1 MYINTFFK
9 VPNGSPRPK
18 STKAIHF
25 GVYHAGLASKPGGSC
40 CSWDSVRC
48 FWCHEASS
56 FRLPPL
62 SLVISQRPPPH
73 SLNWRSW
80 YWNKKMGVKPMS
92 LCLGRAVILG
102 APLPS
107 PGCCGAPDWSRS
119 CPAAYRS
126 GRAVP
131 RPPPSGRWWPHP
143 RLRRKLKSGE
153 KKKKVI

>member
-1 MYINTFFK
+1 M
-9 VPNGSPRPK
+9 GHLDQRAPK
-18 STKAIHF
+18 RFISECIM
-25 GVYHAGLASKPGGSC
+25 LASKPRGSC

-48 FWCHEASS
+48 FWCHKASS

-73 SLNWRSW
+73 SLNWTSW
-80 YWNKKMGVKPMS
+80 YWNKKMGVKPLS
-92 LCLGRAVILG
+92 TCLGRAVILG
-102 APLPS
+102 GPLPS

-126 GRAVP
+126 GTAAP

-143 RLRRKLKSGE
+143 RLRRKLKSG
-153 KKKKVI
+153 KGDLGNVWAGSPCKCF